1 DNERKL
7 IKDKLKEGAL
17 LFIQQQGVRKT
28 SVDELV
34 KYANISKYQM
44 GGENNVN
51 LEKVRTLLAT
61 SKLASDYLHK
71 SDFSNFTE
79 LLASFVSV

>member
-1 DNERKL
+1 MFAVTNNNKIVIRYGKAFDDNERKL

-34 KYANISKYQM
+34 KYANISKGAFY
-44 GGENNVN
+44 
-51 LEKVRTLLAT
+51 LFYT
-61 SKLASDYLHK
+61 SK
-71 SDFSNFTE
+71 E
-79 LLASFVSV
+79 LLFSIR

>member
-1 DNERKL
+1 MTTKGKL

-34 KYANISKYQM
+34 KYANI
-44 GGENNVN
+44 
-51 LEKVRTLLAT
+51 
-61 SKLASDYLHK
+61 
-71 SDFSNFTE
+71 F
-79 LLASFVSV
+79 

>member
-1 DNERKL
+1 MAKAFDDNERKL

-34 KYANISKYQM
+34 KYANISKGAFY
-44 GGENNVN
+44 
-51 LEKVRTLLAT
+51 LFYT
-61 SKLASDYLHK
+61 SKEHGWVKKIGIARIGG
-71 SDFSNFTE
+71 
-79 LLASFVSV
+79 VM

>member
-1 DNERKL
+1 MAKAFDDNERKL

-34 KYANISKYQM
+34 KYANISK
-44 GGENNVN
+44 G
-51 LEKVRTLLAT
+51 AF
-61 SKLASDYLHK
+61 YLFYRL
-71 SDFSNFTE
+71 S
-79 LLASFVSV
+79 

>member
-1 DNERKL
+1 MAKAFDDNERKL

-34 KYANISKYQM
+34 KYANISK
-44 GGENNVN
+44 EAA
-51 LEKVRTLLAT
+51 K
-61 SKLASDYLHK
+61 
-71 SDFSNFTE
+71 E
-79 LLASFVSV
+79 LLCI